1 MGADRNA
8 NDLDNEGSPQIMPPR
23 LYSRVTCPNVRF
35 LDVMEP
41 GVWMST
47 TQLAGRL
54 SKYIAPECAIRR
66 FRKNHKYA
74 ETTEDIDVQ
83 VQGGVR
89 SLTVWWGSAHLT
101 RGRVRKKRMV
111 LITSTEDAKAEA
123 ARMGQ
128 EAHFC
133 LTKKGRLYREKKINQ
148 T

>member
-1 MGADRNA
+1 
-8 NDLDNEGSPQIMPPR
+8 MPPR

-83 VQGGVR
+83 VRCGVH
-89 SLTVWWGSAHLT
+89 SLTTWWGSAHLV
-101 RGRVRKKRMV
+101 RCRVEKKR
-111 LITSTEDAKAEA
+111 IGHES
-123 ARMGQ
+123 
-128 EAHFC
+128 HFR
-133 LTKKGRLYREKKINQ
+133 LTKKGCLYREEKINQ
-148 T
+148 AQ